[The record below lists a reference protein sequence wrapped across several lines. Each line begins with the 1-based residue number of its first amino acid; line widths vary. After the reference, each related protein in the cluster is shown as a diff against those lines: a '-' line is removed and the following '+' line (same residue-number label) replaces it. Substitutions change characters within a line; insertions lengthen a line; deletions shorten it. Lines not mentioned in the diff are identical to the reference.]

1 MPLRR
6 SLLAAV
12 TLLAI
17 GAPGF
22 SRCVSDKELSAALD
36 FTQWGTVC
44 AIHKSGM
51 LSYIDASKSLEIFMK
66 GDDYDYLEETG
77 LMAIELMLKKDREC
91 MELINSFRW
100 FRMPTRSD
108 I

>member
-17 GAPGF
+17 GAPVF

-44 AIHKSGM
+44 ALHKSGM